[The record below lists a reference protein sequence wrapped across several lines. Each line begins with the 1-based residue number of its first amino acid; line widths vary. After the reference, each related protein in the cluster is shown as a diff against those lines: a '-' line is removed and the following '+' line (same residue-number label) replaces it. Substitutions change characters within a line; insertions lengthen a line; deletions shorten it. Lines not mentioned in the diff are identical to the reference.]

1 MTPREKIIVALD
13 LDTTE
18 KAQSVAASVASV
30 FPFFKIGM
38 KLFTKGGPDFVA
50 DILKHGKVFLD
61 LKFHDIPTIVAE
73 AVSNAAQIG
82 ISLLTVH
89 ASGGSEMLKLCMEK
103 LSVAGGKCRLV
114 AVTVLTS
121 MDSLAEFGIERSPSE
136 QVRLLADLA
145 HRAGVHGIV
154 CSPQELSSLRS
165 RYPAPFLLVTP
176 GIRGA
181 SDDAGDQK
189 RTASAS
195 AALAAGADYLV
206 IGRPIIAAPDPVEAA
221 ERIAREIS

>member
-1 MTPREKIIVALD
+1 MKARERIIVALD
-13 LDTTE
+13 LDSPE
-18 KAQSVAASVASV
+18 QAIHLASTLAPV
-30 FPFFKIGM
+30 FPFFKVGM
-38 KLFTKGGPDFVA
+38 KLFTKAGPDFVREV
-50 DILKHGKVFLD
+50 LEHGKVFLD

-73 AVSNAAQIG
+73 AVANAAQMG
-82 ISLLTVH
+82 VSLLTVH
-89 ASGGSEMLKLCMEK
+89 ASGGAEMLKLCMQK
-103 LSVAGGKCRLV
+103 LAGGKCQLL

-121 MDSLAEFGIERSPSE
+121 MDSLAEFGIGRSPSE

-145 HRAGVHGIV
+145 HRAGASGIV
-154 CSPQELSSLRS
+154 CSPQELSTLRQL
-165 RYPAPFLLVTP
+165 YPSPFLMVTP

-181 SDDAGDQK
+181 SDEAGDQK

-206 IGRPIIAAPDPVEAA
+206 IGRPIIAAPDPLAAA